1 MKATRRPRLYEVL
14 ALGNALLVALL
25 AGLRYGLD
33 VPASLLGH
41 LLTLSIAAGLVAAG
55 AGARALLLAARQGGK
70 RARLYLK
77 RMARPAALGDALRF
91 VLAMTL
97 VSYGYSWL
105 KVFVPRLHPVLF
117 DPLYAAAD
125 EFLHLGVNPNRF
137 LIELFPSVAFWR
149 FLDLYYAQFLV
160 TVGIGFAWYGAVLS
174 RRERARF
181 AAGFALLW
189 IAGAWAYVATPTLG
203 PCYVFPGDY
212 AAVRP
217 EMPLQT
223 RTQQLLLAQYHAVTS
238 GSREG
243 QPVGLNAAF
252 GIGAMPSLHVAG
264 QAFIAFF
271 ARRRNPRFA
280 FLFALLALLTFV
292 GSLVSGWHYAVDGYA
307 GVILGWAAFRLGE
320 RLGGESARA

>member
-1 MKATRRPRLYEVL
+1 MTATRGPRLYEVL

-25 AGLRYGLD
+25 AGRFGLD
-33 VPASLLGH
+33 VIASLLGH
-41 LLTLSIAAGLVAAG
+41 LLTLSIAAGLVVAG
-55 AGARALLLAARQGGK
+55 AGVRALLLAVREGSG

-77 RMARPAALGDALRF
+77 RMTRPAALGDAVRF

-117 DPLYAAAD
+117 DPLCAAAD

-137 LIELFPSVAFWR
+137 LIELFPSAGFWR
-149 FLDLYYAQFLV
+149 FLDVYYSWFLL
-160 TVGIGFAWYGAVLS
+160 TVGIGFAWFGSVLS

-203 PCYVFPGDY
+203 PCYAFPGDY

-223 RTQQLLLAQYHAVTS
+223 RTQQLLLVQYHAVTS
-238 GSREG
+238 GGREG
-243 QPVGLNAAF
+243 QAVGLNAAF
-252 GIGAMPSLHVAG
+252 GVGALPSLHVAG

-271 ARRRNPRFA
+271 ARRRTPRFA
-280 FLFALLALLTFV
+280 HLFALLTLLTFV
-292 GSLVSGWHYAVDGYA
+292 GSLVSGWHYAVDGYT
-307 GVILGWAAFRLGE
+307 GLLLGWAAFRLGE